1 MATNINKSPD
11 ISNNN
16 ESSSSKD
23 LAVERGREIVG
34 SVVDKMS
41 GKLYEVVGRGAMAVE
56 KGVGL
61 FELGLKKVEN
71 ALDRFNEWVEDT
83 QEAVENKVEEIQE
96 KTRMNWGIFK
106 DKAQLL
112 GVKPFSFL
120 EGKINEI
127 RTDRAEK
134 KAKRDKKALERKEAW
149 ATLFPSKV
157 SEVAEGVIESI
168 DDKIERLMKERDA
181 WAERMEEAN
190 EAINEIREERERDL
204 ERVNAQL
211 LETKEDILKNN
222 RANELL
228 NTIRKNLREKE
239 KAKTQKYPGKGAGSQ
254 E

>member
-1 MATNINKSPD
+1 
-11 ISNNN
+11 
-16 ESSSSKD
+16 
-23 LAVERGREIVG
+23 
-34 SVVDKMS
+34 
-41 GKLYEVVGRGAMAVE
+41 
-56 KGVGL
+56 
-61 FELGLKKVEN
+61 
-71 ALDRFNEWVEDT
+71 
-83 QEAVENKVEEIQE
+83 
-96 KTRMNWGIFK
+96 MNWGIFK

-134 KAKRDKKALERKEAW
+134 KLRETRKLWREKKLGLRCS
-149 ATLFPSKV
+149 SKV

-211 LETKEDILKNN
+211 
-222 RANELL
+222 
-228 NTIRKNLREKE
+228 
-239 KAKTQKYPGKGAGSQ
+239 
-254 E
+254 